1 MTLHVDDLHSDWE
14 VEPQDR
20 KWHINKAN
28 YYFPKIDR
36 YPDLKTATLVFVASS
51 LGLIVL
57 ISALIILLYRMGAR
71 ARQQRELQSRLQTI
85 SELLG
90 RLGYERVDPLGSSLS
105 SSHPSHRTV
114 FDIADGARIDEIT
127 VSDDPPVYEAPPGY
141 DEVVKVG
148 IDGNEVTRR
157 KKRRNICREPRSRSS
172 PGHRS

>member
-1 MTLHVDDLHSDWE
+1 MGITATNPQLVFEVIQLTFIFFVVYTSSFILQIAYHLALSTVTDWD

-20 KWHINKAN
+20 KWHMNKAN

-51 LGLIVL
+51 LGLIIL

-90 RLGYERVDPLGSSLS
+90 TLWDVN
-105 SSHPSHRTV
+105 
-114 FDIADGARIDEIT
+114 EIT
-127 VSDDPPVYEAPPGY
+127 PRLEDSIE
-141 DEVVKVG
+141 
-148 IDGNEVTRR
+148 INQ
-157 KKRRNICREPRSRSS
+157 KRRIKNII
-172 PGHRS
+172 

>member
-1 MTLHVDDLHSDWE
+1 M
-14 VEPQDR
+14 
-20 KWHINKAN
+20 NKAN

-90 RLGYERVDPLGSSLS
+90 RRMV
-105 SSHPSHRTV
+105 H
-114 FDIADGARIDEIT
+114 ARIRAWGKTLGRTIGRVPAE
-127 VSDDPPVYEAPPGY
+127 
-141 DEVVKVG
+141 
-148 IDGNEVTRR
+148 
-157 KKRRNICREPRSRSS
+157 SS
-172 PGHRS
+172 

>member
-1 MTLHVDDLHSDWE
+1 MPIDWD

-20 KWHINKAN
+20 KWHTNKAN

-57 ISALIILLYRMGAR
+57 ISALIVLLYRMGAR

-90 RLGYERVDPLGSSLS
+90 TCLMIT
-105 SSHPSHRTV
+105 TV
-114 FDIADGARIDEIT
+114 A
-127 VSDDPPVYEAPPGY
+127 
-141 DEVVKVG
+141 
-148 IDGNEVTRR
+148 
-157 KKRRNICREPRSRSS
+157 
-172 PGHRS
+172 